1 MDGLLVC
8 GTNWIWQTERAEAAG
23 QQGPD
28 GRILHLGHI
37 LYLQI
42 LPTNIRLKFTQIF
55 AQISHKYLLK
65 FHTNIWLS
73 LTDREG
79 HCGSTRARWP
89 HPASRSHPLSGKLC
103 PKIFARI
110 SHKYLLEFYTNIC
123 SNFIQIFAEISCGHI
138 NLDKWLSFHI
148 IWINIW
154 IQILSGPDRLGHFG
168 GSDRGRDR
176 A

>member
-55 AQISHKYLLK
+55 AQISHKYLVE
-65 FHTNIWLS
+65 F
-73 LTDREG
+73 DRQGGPLRVNKG
-79 HCGSTRARWP
+79 H
-89 HPASRSHPLSGKLC
+89 
-103 PKIFARI
+103 
-110 SHKYLLEFYTNIC
+110 TNIC
-123 SNFIQIFAEISCGHI
+123 SNFMRPYQF
-138 NLDKWLSFHI
+138 
-148 IWINIW
+148 
-154 IQILSGPDRLGHFG
+154 R
-168 GSDRGRDR
+168 
-176 A
+176 